1 VNPAAASP
9 EQRQGDLAAFVD
21 RIVAEIEPLH
31 LRHNEAVWKANVTGD
46 PAHEQESARLDAEIR
61 TIFSRREPFQF
72 LSGLLAAGGVPDPKL
87 QRQAVLLHHTFR
99 AHQIPPETIERMV
112 KIEKGLE
119 SRFNNFRAEL
129 DGARVTDNQLLEVL
143 RLENDSARRRRAW
156 EASKQ
161 IGREV
166 RADLLELVGIRNRAA
181 RDLGFPNYYSM
192 MLELDELD
200 ERELFAVLDDLERGT
215 RPLFEAYKRE
225 LDARLGRRFGV
236 AAAEIRPWHYSDPFF
251 QEAPAAEV
259 DLDACFPGQSLE
271 QLTRRFYHAIG
282 FQIDDLLA
290 RADLYERPGKCQH
303 AFCLSVDHRQDI
315 RVLCNLR
322 PTERWMST
330 MLHEFGHAVYD
341 QSIDPGLPFLLRS
354 PAHTLATEASAMLF
368 GRLSKNA
375 AWLTTYAGMEAGE
388 ARRAGEAVARAI
400 CGQLLVQTRW
410 CLVMCHMERALYRD
424 PAQDLDRVWWDLVE
438 RFQSLTRPEG
448 RSGPDWASK
457 IHFSVAPVY
466 YHNYLLGEMM
476 ASQLQRHIQ
485 REVLRNGGDVW
496 QRYVTSPEVG
506 GFLRSRLYRT
516 GRLMDWRETLRQATG
531 EALSPAALVDELAA
545 RSPREG
551 RIE

>member
-1 VNPAAASP
+1 VETVPDGQERRSTLAS
-9 EQRQGDLAAFVD
+9 FVD
-21 RIVAEIEPLH
+21 RIVGEVEPLH
-31 LRHNEAVWKANVTGD
+31 LRHNEAVWQANITGD
-46 PAHEQESARLDAEIR
+46 PAHEEESARLDAQIR
-61 TIFSRREPFQF
+61 KIFSRTEPFR
-72 LSGLLAAGGVPDPKL
+72 LLGEALKGGGVEDAQL
-87 QRQAVLLHHTFR
+87 ERQLVLLHHSFQ

-112 KIEKGLE
+112 RIEKGLE

-166 RADLLELVGIRNRAA
+166 RGDLIELVGIRNGAA
-181 RDLGFPNYYSM
+181 RDLGFENYYSM
-192 MLELDELD
+192 MLVLDELD
-200 ERELFAVLDDLERGT
+200 ERELVALLDELDRGT
-215 RPLFEAYKRE
+215 RPLFEPYKRE
-225 LDARLGRRFGV
+225 LDERLARRFRL
-236 AAAEIRPWHYSDPFF
+236 APAELCPWHYSDPFF

-303 AFCLSVDHRQDI
+303 AFCLSVDHGQDI

-341 QSIDPGLPFLLRS
+341 QSIDPALPFLLRA
-354 PAHTLATEASAMLF
+354 PAHTLTTEASAMLF

-375 AWLTTYAGMEAGE
+375 AWLTLHAGMPAAEAGK
-388 ARRAGEAVARAI
+388 AAAAVARAI
-400 CGQLLVQTRW
+400 RGQLLVQTRW

-424 PAQDLDRVWWDLVE
+424 PAQDLDRLWWDLAE
-438 RFQSLTRPEG
+438 RFQGLTRPKG
-448 RSGPDWASK
+448 RSSPDWASK

-466 YHNYLLGEMM
+466 YHNYMLGEMM

-485 REVLRNGGDVW
+485 REVLGDGGDVW
-496 QRYVTSPEVG
+496 ARYVTSPEVG
-506 GFLRSRLYRT
+506 RFLEERLYRT
-516 GRLMDWRETLRQATG
+516 GRLWDWRETLRRATG
-531 EALSPAALVDELAA
+531 ETLSPAALVGELAA
-545 RSPREG
+545 PD
-551 RIE
+551 